1 MKGSGSML
9 GAAILA
15 AVLGSHSAAASPA
28 VCDMRLSIELTPDVP
43 DPLDSGFLSSL
54 LNNQV
59 SYRLTL
65 LGREPGSVIVTELA
79 GPGPEYRC
87 RDVVEAMRKDGRV
100 LSIHLDGDTAMRA
113 VSGGVRQRTLDL
125 RPPDLRSLDVA
136 DLQQADTTSD
146 SYAAEA
152 VTITD
157 APLALEEAPDSQP
170 SIGGFA
176 SLYWAARHPA
186 QAWRVLLPV
195 QLDGY
200 DLSPEGPLERDAG
213 DATPQALAEQRDV
226 GADPAPIW
234 LAHNTGG

>member
-9 GAAILA
+9 GAAILT
-15 AVLGSHSAAASPA
+15 AVLGSHAAAA
-28 VCDMRLSIELTPDVP
+28 
-43 DPLDSGFLSSL
+43 FLSSL

-87 RDVVEAMRKDGRV
+87 RNVVEAMRRDGRV
-100 LSIHLDGDTAMRA
+100 LSIHLDQDTAMHA
-113 VSGGVRQRTLDL
+113 VSEGVRTTLDL
-125 RPPDLRSLDVA
+125 RPTELRSLDVA
-136 DLQQADTTSD
+136 DLQQTDTTSVSD
-146 SYAAEA
+146 AAQA

-170 SIGGFA
+170 SFGGFA
-176 SLYWAARHPA
+176 SLYWAARHPT

-200 DLSPEGPLERDAG
+200 ELSPRSPEGAAE
-213 DATPQALAEQRDV
+213 DATLQALADERDV

>member
-15 AVLGSHSAAASPA
+15 AVLGSNAAAASPA

-87 RDVVEAMRKDGRV
+87 RNVVEAMRRDGRV

-113 VSGGVRQRTLDL
+113 VSGGVRGTTLDL
-125 RPPDLRSLDVA
+125 RPPELRSLDVA
-136 DLQQADTTSD
+136 DLQQTDTTSD
-146 SYAAEA
+146 SDAAEA

-157 APLALEEAPDSQP
+157 ALWALEEAPDSQP

>member
-1 MKGSGSML
+1 MKGNGSML

-15 AVLGSHSAAASPA
+15 AVLGSNGAAASPA

-65 LGREPGSVIVTELA
+65 LVTELA
-79 GPGPEYRC
+79 GPGPDYRC
-87 RDVVEAMRKDGRV
+87 RNVVEAMRRDGRV
-100 LSIHLDGDTAMRA
+100 LSIHPDQDTAMRA
-113 VSGGVRQRTLDL
+113 VGGGVRRTTLDL
-125 RPPDLRSLDVA
+125 RPPELRSLDVA
-136 DLQQADTTSD
+136 DSD
-146 SYAAEA
+146 AAQA
-152 VTITD
+152 VTITV
-157 APLALEEAPDSQP
+157 APLVLEEAPDSQP
-170 SIGGFA
+170 SFGGFA
-176 SLYWAARHPA
+176 SLYWAARHPT

-200 DLSPEGPLERDAG
+200 DLSPEGPERDVG

-226 GADPAPIW
+226 GADPAPIR
-234 LAHNTGG
+234 LAAGGRVGLPRADQP